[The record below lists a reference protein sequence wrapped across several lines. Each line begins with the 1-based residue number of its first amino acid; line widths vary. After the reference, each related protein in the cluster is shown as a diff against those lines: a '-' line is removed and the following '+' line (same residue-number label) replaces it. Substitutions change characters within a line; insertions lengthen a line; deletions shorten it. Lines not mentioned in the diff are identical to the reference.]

1 MFSSYPSRVTLA
13 PVAALGLVEHACG
26 VSAAVVDDVAPDH
39 VLLAAVAVAGVP
51 VLASAVVGH
60 AQLVQ
65 VAGGVGI
72 AVLLDAAIGVWNSA
86 ATNSLWF

>member
-1 MFSSYPSRVTLA
+1 M
-13 PVAALGLVEHACG
+13 
-26 VSAAVVDDVAPDH
+26 SAAVVDDVAPDH

-86 ATNSLWF
+86 AFGFKNAEECRSWLLRASSEADARLL